1 MKFLKIGIV
10 GIGMVGSQLARYFI
24 DVKKLARGTHLFL
37 YDIDPKKD
45 YCDDIMQA
53 DVIFVCVPTPRSPD
67 GSANLSAVESVVK
80 MIDGG
85 DGRGNIRK
93 GDKED
98 QRDKVV
104 VIKSTVPPGT
114 TERLQKAYP
123 ALQFVFNPEFLT
135 ESQAWEDMIRPDRQI
150 VGYTAHADTK
160 HAAAAILRLLPDAF
174 FKSPSLHGCYAGHY
188 VTATEAETGKVAANI
203 FGATK
208 VTFGNIIADFC
219 AALEGPAS
227 YENVR
232 HILAHDGRIGPA
244 WLDVHHGSYRGFGG
258 YCFPKDLDAFIAH
271 GDDLCGTLKKKRDKE
286 SRTRASLLAQGLAVF
301 KAIRSYNEALLKSQ
315 GYSTRQVSTHE
326 KDIKLSS

>member
-1 MKFLKIGIV
+1 MKFPKIGII
-10 GIGMVGSQLARYFI
+10 GIGMVGSQLARYFCEI
-24 DVKKLARGTHLFL
+24 KKLARGDTLFL

-45 YCDDIMQA
+45 YSDDISRA

-67 GSANLSAVESVVK
+67 GTANLSAVESAIG
-80 MIDGG
+80 MIEE
-85 DGRGNIRK
+85 K
-93 GDKED
+93 
-98 QRDKVV
+98 KVV

-114 TERLQKAYP
+114 TENLQKKYP
-123 ALQFVFNPEFLT
+123 AHQFVFNPEFLT

-150 VGYTAHADTK
+150 VGYTSVTDTK

-174 FKSPSLHGCYAGHY
+174 FKSPSLHGCYEGNY
-188 VTATEAETGKVAANI
+188 VTATEAETGKIAANV

-208 VTFGNIIADFC
+208 VTFANILADFC
-219 AALEGPAS
+219 EALEESAS

-271 GDDLCGTLKKKRDKE
+271 GDGLWKKWSKKKDKE
-286 SRTRASLLAQGLAVF
+286 SRTRASLLSRGLAVF
-301 KAIRSYNEALLKSQ
+301 KAIRAYNETLLDSQ
-315 GYSTRQVSTHE
+315 GYSVRQVSTHD
-326 KDIKLSS
+326 KDIKLAS